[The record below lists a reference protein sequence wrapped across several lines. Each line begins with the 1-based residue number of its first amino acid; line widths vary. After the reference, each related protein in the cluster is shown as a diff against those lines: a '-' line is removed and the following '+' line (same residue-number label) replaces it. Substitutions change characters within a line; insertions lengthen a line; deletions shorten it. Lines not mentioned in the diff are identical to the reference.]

1 MSSSASCDIQDQ
13 SQRQMAHWTRI
24 SQESSYHN
32 LMDAALKKPLL
43 SLLQVT
49 VEDGLVFITAK
60 KKVLTLPAVPEHRQ
74 HLRLRVTSAFCT
86 LLQDLESSLRVK
98 DTSRRCLLNKNT
110 MLLLGGGQRRA
121 LPSPHMLGAATLLSR
136 ED

>member
-1 MSSSASCDIQDQ
+1 MTSKIRVRDRWHTGPGSPRRAPTTTSWMQ
-13 SQRQMAHWTRI
+13 H
-24 SQESSYHN
+24 
-32 LMDAALKKPLL
+32 LKKPLL

-49 VEDGLVFITAK
+49 VEDGMVFITAK

-110 MLLLGGGQRRA
+110 MLLLGGGQ
-121 LPSPHMLGAATLLSR
+121 
-136 ED
+136 